1 MAQRFSDHVRAH
13 LTLGLPLI
21 GSHVAQMAIG
31 VTDTVMLGW
40 YDVEALAALVLANTA
55 YMALFLFGS
64 GFAFAVMPLVSSA
77 AEQGDETRVR
87 RVTRMG
93 LWISLGFALAVLPV
107 LWFSAPILLALGQD
121 PELSQGAQD
130 YLRIMGWGVIPALS
144 VMVLKSYLSALER
157 TKVQLAVTLAAA
169 LANVVVNYA
178 LIFGN
183 WGFPELGIRGAAIAS
198 LVVQAV
204 SVAALAAYA
213 IRQFPS
219 HRLFQRVWRPDWEA
233 LREVTAMGWQI
244 GLTVLAEVGMFTL
257 SSILIGLL
265 GTVALASHGIALQ
278 LASISFMVPLGLS
291 NAATVRAGRA
301 VGRADASGLRAGARA
316 AFALGV
322 GWAVLAAV
330 LFVLL
335 PEFLVSL
342 YIDPDEPLRDEIVA
356 LGRALLLM
364 AALFQLADATQ
375 VNALALLRGMHDTRA
390 PMWMAAGSYWLIG
403 APAAWALGL
412 PLGFGAVG
420 VWAGL
425 VLGLSAAAVPLS
437 ASFRRRTS
445 RLGATASA
453 RPGGRL
459 GARSPR
465 PRHRGEPPAG
475 QRTTGV
481 LSVAPQP

>member
-1 MAQRFSDHVRAH
+1 MAQRFPDHIRAH

-93 LWISLGFALAVLPV
+93 LWISVGFALAVLPV
-107 LWFSAPILLALGQD
+107 LWFSAPILRAMGQD
-121 PELSQGAQD
+121 PALAAGAQE
-130 YLRIMGWGVIPALS
+130 YLRIMGWGVIPALA

-157 TKVQLAVTLAAA
+157 TSVQLIVVLGAA
-169 LANVVVNYA
+169 LANVAVNYA

-183 WGFPELGIRGAAIAS
+183 FGFPELGIRGAAVAS
-198 LVVQAV
+198 LLVQAI
-204 SVAALAAYA
+204 SVMALGAYA
-213 IRQFPS
+213 VRQFPT
-219 HRLFQRVWRPDWEA
+219 HKLFQRVWRPDWEA
-233 LREVTAMGWQI
+233 LREVAVMGWHV
-244 GLTVLAEVGMFTL
+244 GLTMLAEVGLFTL
-257 SSILIGLL
+257 ASILVGIL
-265 GTVALASHGIALQ
+265 GTVALAAHGIALQ

-301 VGRADASGLRAGARA
+301 FGRGDAEGLRAGARA
-316 AFALGV
+316 AFSLGV

-330 LFVLL
+330 LFALL

-356 LGRALLLM
+356 QGRVLLLM

-375 VNALALLRGMHDTRA
+375 VNAMALLRGMQDTRA
-390 PMWMAAGSYWLIG
+390 PMWIAAASYWLIG
-403 APAAWALGL
+403 ATAAWGLGIALGY
-412 PLGFGAVG
+412 GAPG
-420 VWAGL
+420 VWGGL
-425 VLGLSAAAVPLS
+425 VVGLSAAAIALTTR
-437 ASFRRRTS
+437 FWRRS
-445 RLGATASA
+445 GEIGGAA
-453 RPGGRL
+453 PGGDR
-459 GARSPR
+459 
-465 PRHRGEPPAG
+465 AG
-475 QRTTGV
+475 
-481 LSVAPQP
+481 VASKL